1 MAMKAEITG
10 RTGRALKQLKNL
22 SQTEEIGKDASRTPE
37 RAKKLSRKSELPHG
51 VWKTSLLNLLSVWS
65 E

>member
-1 MAMKAEITG
+1 MAVKAEITG
-10 RTGRALKQLKNL
+10 RTGRALRQLKNL
-22 SQTEEIGKDASRTPE
+22 SQTEEIGKDASRTLE
-37 RAKKLSRKSELPHG
+37 RAKKLSWKSELPHG